1 MTAAVRRRIFE
12 PFFTTKYAQNGTGLG
27 LAMTYGMVRQ
37 HGGHIEVDSAEG
49 RGATFRIFLP
59 ATSERPEPV
68 PAPTAVR
75 PAPTGHETILVVE
88 DQEQVRTLIA
98 RVLRSHGYRV
108 VEARDGVDALSLHD
122 EGRLPRL
129 NLVVTDLV
137 MPRMGGEELVT
148 ALRSRLAATPVL
160 LVSGFDE
167 RGSANDMIERGEAA
181 ALLEKPFEAE
191 LLLEK
196 VRELLDLPARAA
208 V

>member
-1 MTAAVRRRIFE
+1 M
-12 PFFTTKYAQNGTGLG
+12 
-27 LAMTYGMVRQ
+27 
-37 HGGHIEVDSAEG
+37 
-49 RGATFRIFLP
+49 
-59 ATSERPEPV
+59 
-68 PAPTAVR
+68 
-75 PAPTGHETILVVE
+75 
-88 DQEQVRTLIA
+88 IA

-137 MPRMGGEELVT
+137 MPRMGGEELVA
-148 ALRSRLAATPVL
+148 ALRGRFSTIPVL

-167 RGSANDMIERGEAA
+167 RGSANNMIDRGEAA

-196 VRELLDLPARAA
+196 VRELLDLPARANYENA